1 MNVILNDEII
11 KFLQTRRLPAR
22 LTVPQVAVILGF
34 QPCDIPVLVSKKLLR
49 LLGKPAP
56 NSVKYFATRD
66 VEQLAG
72 DSAWLSKAT
81 QIMSEHW
88 QARNKRFGSNRLGH
102 SNGIAHSEDGA

>member
-22 LTVPQVAVILGF
+22 LTVPQVAIILGF
-34 QPCDIPVLVSKKLLR
+34 QPCDIPVLVSKKLIR
-49 LLGKPAP
+49 PLGKPAP

-66 VEQLAG
+66 IEQVAG

-81 QIMSEHW
+81 QAMSENW
-88 QARNKRFGSNRLGH
+88 QARNKRLANNRLSNSN
-102 SNGIAHSEDGA
+102 SNGIAHP

>member
-49 LLGKPAP
+49 LCRYYWRQGFGKNAYIQRSEIGCDFLASFLGAP
-56 NSVKYFATRD
+56 QMQSTFLLRRIQYSIAVK
-66 VEQLAG
+66 G
-72 DSAWLSKAT
+72 
-81 QIMSEHW
+81 
-88 QARNKRFGSNRLGH
+88 RLF
-102 SNGIAHSEDGA
+102 SIRLWRVRS